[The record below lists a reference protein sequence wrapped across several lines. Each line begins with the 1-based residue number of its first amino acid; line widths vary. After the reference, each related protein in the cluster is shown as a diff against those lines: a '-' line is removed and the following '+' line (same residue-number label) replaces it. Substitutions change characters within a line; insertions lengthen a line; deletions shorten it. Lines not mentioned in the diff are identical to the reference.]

1 MFILRL
7 YIVLEGT
14 VVVFGTIRSVII
26 SCASITTFA
35 VARLRSVPLTSA
47 LGLLLGGV
55 ILHCLVAI
63 AFFGAV
69 HHVYI
74 I

>member
-1 MFILRL
+1 MSSFPL

-26 SCASITTFA
+26 SCAGITIFA
-35 VARLRSVPLTSA
+35 VAGLRVAPLMSA

-55 ILHCLVAI
+55 ILRYSIAI
-63 AFFGAV
+63 PIFWDV
-69 HHVYI
+69 HHVYVV
-74 I
+74 

>member
-14 VVVFGTIRSVII
+14 VVVFGTIRSVIF
-26 SCASITTFA
+26 SCAGITTFA
-35 VARLRSVPLTSA
+35 VAGLRAAPLTSV

-55 ILHCLVAI
+55 ILRCLVVI
-63 AFFGAV
+63 AFFRDV
-69 HHVYI
+69 HHIYVV
-74 I
+74 